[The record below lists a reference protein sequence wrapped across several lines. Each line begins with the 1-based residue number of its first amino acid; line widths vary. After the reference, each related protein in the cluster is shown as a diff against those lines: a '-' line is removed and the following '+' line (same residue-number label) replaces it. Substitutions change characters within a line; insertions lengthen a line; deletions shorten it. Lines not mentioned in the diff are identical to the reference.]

1 MEENN
6 NHVRRPRRRGRRSA
20 VPLQATGL
28 FTTLLPAQPP
38 HLTPQEELRIL
49 GMKVFMTLSATGW
62 GVAAKEIR
70 RAERGDTVLDEIAKQ
85 FWASVFEAFKQRVEY
100 ARNQL

>member
-1 MEENN
+1 
-6 NHVRRPRRRGRRSA
+6 
-20 VPLQATGL
+20 
-28 FTTLLPAQPP
+28 
-38 HLTPQEELRIL
+38 
-49 GMKVFMTLSATGW
+49 MKVFMTLSATGW